1 MKIQLNSALF
11 IATVF
16 ILAIEMSGT
25 DAACN
30 ALALSSCLPA
40 VQNPSQ
46 APSATCCNNLRSQ
59 QSCLCGY
66 LKNPFLRGYVNS
78 PGSKRV
84 ASAYENSAE
93 FRAFYRNGFYSGY
106 RNEWNGSSNMQSRG
120 TVFMSIRDSEPE
132 PSSISDLLQ

>member
-1 MKIQLNSALF
+1 
-11 IATVF
+11 
-16 ILAIEMSGT
+16 MSGT
-25 DAACN
+25 EAACN

-84 ASAYENSAE
+84 ASACDVPTPNC
-93 FRAFYRNGFYSGY
+93 
-106 RNEWNGSSNMQSRG
+106 
-120 TVFMSIRDSEPE
+120 
-132 PSSISDLLQ
+132 